1 MKYSVIT
8 NIPKNPK
15 EIMDEALEVSFDFW
29 VDEKGTKDHPGVW
42 RRERSKLNY
51 EEAYN
56 IIQNSKPHW
65 VICFRNMSFISTVEE
80 DYWDFGGCNI
90 GENNYGDVYLWIK
103 VKVEDALKIIKKYN
117 LIQKQY

>member
-15 EIMDEALEVSFDFW
+15 DIMDEALKASFNTW
-29 VDEKGTKDHPGVW
+29 VDEKGTKDNPGIW
-42 RRERSKLNY
+42 RRERSKLTY

-56 IIQNSKPHW
+56 IIQNNKPHW
-65 VICFRNMSFISTVEE
+65 IICFRDMHFTSMEE

-90 GENNYGDVYLWIK
+90 GENNYGDVYIWIK
-103 VKVEDALKIIKKYN
+103 VNVEDALKIIEKYN
-117 LIQKQY
+117 LVQKQY

>member
-1 MKYSVIT
+1 
-8 NIPKNPK
+8 
-15 EIMDEALEVSFDFW
+15 
-29 VDEKGTKDHPGVW
+29 
-42 RRERSKLNY
+42 
-51 EEAYN
+51 
-56 IIQNSKPHW
+56 
-65 VICFRNMSFISTVEE
+65 MSFISTVEE